1 MSEPESAEVVA
12 SHELFGVRVRYVSDV
27 LGDGFL
33 RHKLNNPS
41 DVFPKG
47 HLTRIFNLPA
57 RRMANATVEDGK
69 ERRWGMWEVTPVFHP
84 PNAGGMA
91 RELAARDSD
100 KPNDING

>member
-1 MSEPESAEVVA
+1 MSSDPTTDASGVA
-12 SHELFGVRVRYVSDV
+12 SHALFGVRVRYVSDV
-27 LGDGFL
+27 LGEGFL
-33 RHKLNNPS
+33 RHKRNNPS

-84 PNAGGMA
+84 PN
-91 RELAARDSD
+91 E
-100 KPNDING
+100 